1 MNTLRDLWAYPDGG
15 MTRAFLVAWGGT
27 VGAEVYLLMRLL
39 A

>member
-15 MTRAFLVAWGGT
+15 MTRVFLVALGVT
-27 VGAEVYLLMRLL
+27 VGAEVYILIRLL